1 MSQPDDERDDRN
13 LAQQYADEYGG
24 PDHDASLL
32 SEPADEDLPGPD
44 PPSPTGAGEVDPE
57 IRNLFWRLVLV
68 FNVAI
73 AALALGPML
82 IYFRGALELGLQVT
96 AGGALTFAYGV
107 FRYRRF
113 RATDDEAPE
122 RNG

>member
-1 MSQPDDERDDRN
+1 MSETDDEGDDRN
-13 LAQQYADEYGG
+13 LARQYADRYGG

-32 SEPADEDLPGPD
+32 SEPADEDRPGPD
-44 PPSPTGAGEVDPE
+44 PPSPTGSGEVDPE

-73 AALALGPML
+73 ATLALGPML

-96 AGGALTFAYGV
+96 LAGALTFTYGV

-113 RATDDEAPE
+113 RATRDEAPE
-122 RNG
+122 PNG